1 MREALKD
8 FLEFHDFAVT
18 AVDSAAQA
26 LQIVIG
32 GDFDLVIS
40 DLVMPRMDGIALIKA
55 IREAG
60 KDVPLLVM
68 TGFASI
74 EYAVESMK
82 AGATDFITK
91 PLKFDHV
98 MLIINRVL
106 ETSALRQMARERE
119 YYKDLSNSDGLTQIG
134 NYRHFNHVLQVEIDR
149 QRRYHRPLTLLMI
162 DIDDFKK
169 TNDRYGHLI
178 GDMVLIKIAAL
189 LKDEVRGF
197 DFVAR
202 YGGDEFTVILPEVSE
217 KAALAVGRRIMKS
230 IGLQDF
236 RSPEYKEIGQVSV
249 TIGIASFPKDAD
261 EARTWSPRPTGPCTR
276 GKARARTACASS
288 ATRANI
294 IRLRRP
300 TRAAGRRIRN
310 NRRRAASRRRSRAG
324 RLRRPRTSQRP
335 LASRWRM
342 RSSSS
347 SSSRSASMPAA
358 TRPLPE
364 SFNMAATLDVTT
376 GSAFS
381 SGSFSRRTASMSSVK
396 MALGLPL
403 ARLSRLPWSS
413 NVGSEPQPSDENVM
427 CASGTPAA
435 SSSRRQAEGLISS
448 SG

>member
-1 MREALKD
+1 MVEDSDPSRLAAGGTDHGDPVAGKRILVVDDDDTVREALKD
-8 FLEFHDFAVT
+8 FLEFHDFAIT

-26 LQIVIG
+26 LQMLTNH
-32 GDFDLVIS
+32 DFDLVIS
-40 DLVMPRMDGIALIKA
+40 DLVMPKMDGIALIKA

-119 YYKDLSNSDGLTQIG
+119 YYKDLSNSDGLTQIS

-149 QRRYHRPLTLLMI
+149 QRRYHRPLTLLLI

-230 IGLQDF
+230 IGLQEF

-261 EARTWSPRPTGPCTR
+261 EAQDLVAKADRAMYA
-276 GKARARTACASS
+276 GKS
-288 ATRANI
+288 AGKNCLCVFGDENNI

-300 TRAAGRRIRN
+300 T
-310 NRRRAASRRRSRAG
+310 
-324 RLRRPRTSQRP
+324 PV
-335 LASRWRM
+335 
-342 RSSSS
+342 
-347 SSSRSASMPAA
+347 
-358 TRPLPE
+358 PE
-364 SFNMAATLDVTT
+364 AD
-376 GSAFS
+376 
-381 SGSFSRRTASMSSVK
+381 K
-396 MALGLPL
+396 K
-403 ARLSRLPWSS
+403 
-413 NVGSEPQPSDENVM
+413 
-427 CASGTPAA
+427 
-435 SSSRRQAEGLISS
+435 
-448 SG
+448 

>member
-1 MREALKD
+1 MAEDRDPVRLAAAVPPAGEPTPAKRILVVDDDDTVRESLKD

-18 AVDSAAQA
+18 AVDGAAEA
-26 LQIVIG
+26 LQIVSAS
-32 GDFDLVIS
+32 DFDLVIS

-134 NYRHFNHVLQVEIDR
+134 NYRHFNQVLRMEMDR

-162 DIDDFKK
+162 DIDDFKR
-169 TNDRYGHLI
+169 TNDRFGHLI
-178 GDMVLIKIAAL
+178 GDMVLIKIASL

-230 IGLQDF
+230 IGLQEF
-236 RSPEYKEIGQVSV
+236 RSPEFSRIGQVSV
-249 TIGIASFPKDAD
+249 TIGIASFPKDANEAQELVAKADRAMYAGKSAGKNCLCVFGD
-261 EARTWSPRPTGPCTR
+261 E
-276 GKARARTACASS
+276 K
-288 ATRANI
+288 NI

-300 TRAAGRRIRN
+300 T
-310 NRRRAASRRRSRAG
+310 
-324 RLRRPRTSQRP
+324 
-335 LASRWRM
+335 
-342 RSSSS
+342 
-347 SSSRSASMPAA
+347 PA
-358 TRPLPE
+358 PE
-364 SFNMAATLDVTT
+364 
-376 GSAFS
+376 
-381 SGSFSRRTASMSSVK
+381 
-396 MALGLPL
+396 
-403 ARLSRLPWSS
+403 
-413 NVGSEPQPSDENVM
+413 
-427 CASGTPAA
+427 
-435 SSSRRQAEGLISS
+435 AERK
-448 SG
+448 

>member
-1 MREALKD
+1 
-8 FLEFHDFAVT
+8 
-18 AVDSAAQA
+18 
-26 LQIVIG
+26 
-32 GDFDLVIS
+32 
-40 DLVMPRMDGIALIKA
+40 MDGIALIKA

-149 QRRYHRPLTLLMI
+149 QRRYHRLLTLLLI

-261 EARTWSPRPTGPCTR
+261 EAQDLVAKADRAMYA
-276 GKARARTACASS
+276 GKS
-288 ATRANI
+288 AGKNCLCIFGDESNI

-300 TRAAGRRIRN
+300 T
-310 NRRRAASRRRSRAG
+310 
-324 RLRRPRTSQRP
+324 PP
-335 LASRWRM
+335 
-342 RSSSS
+342 
-347 SSSRSASMPAA
+347 
-358 TRPLPE
+358 PE
-364 SFNMAATLDVTT
+364 TD
-376 GSAFS
+376 
-381 SGSFSRRTASMSSVK
+381 K
-396 MALGLPL
+396 K
-403 ARLSRLPWSS
+403 
-413 NVGSEPQPSDENVM
+413 
-427 CASGTPAA
+427 
-435 SSSRRQAEGLISS
+435 
-448 SG
+448 

>member
-1 MREALKD
+1 MVEDRDPVRLPAAGPPAGDIAPAKRILVVDDDDTVREALKD

-18 AVDSAAQA
+18 AVDGAAQA

-149 QRRYHRPLTLLMI
+149 QRRYHRPLTLLLI
-162 DIDDFKK
+162 DIDDFKR

-261 EARTWSPRPTGPCTR
+261 EAQDLVAKADRAMYA
-276 GKARARTACASS
+276 GKS
-288 ATRANI
+288 AGKNCLCVFGDESNI

-300 TRAAGRRIRN
+300 T
-310 NRRRAASRRRSRAG
+310 
-324 RLRRPRTSQRP
+324 
-335 LASRWRM
+335 
-342 RSSSS
+342 
-347 SSSRSASMPAA
+347 PA
-358 TRPLPE
+358 PE
-364 SFNMAATLDVTT
+364 AD
-376 GSAFS
+376 
-381 SGSFSRRTASMSSVK
+381 K
-396 MALGLPL
+396 K
-403 ARLSRLPWSS
+403 
-413 NVGSEPQPSDENVM
+413 
-427 CASGTPAA
+427 
-435 SSSRRQAEGLISS
+435 
-448 SG
+448 